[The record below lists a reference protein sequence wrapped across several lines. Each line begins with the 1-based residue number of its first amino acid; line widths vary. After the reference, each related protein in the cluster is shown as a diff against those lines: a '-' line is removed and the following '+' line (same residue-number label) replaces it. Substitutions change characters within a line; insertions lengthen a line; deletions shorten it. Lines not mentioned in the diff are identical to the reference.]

1 MKGTPTRRGLTV
13 AFLWVAGLG
22 GCLDGSAAPPQSP
35 GSAVNS
41 AHLAA
46 LVVNRAWKLA
56 PGERV
61 ILFRDATRDP
71 GMAAP
76 LRAAIFE
83 AGGVIEEIAAP
94 DSRADAGLTPRQR
107 ADRFDHWKLLFQHS
121 QAAIW
126 LPSDLTAVDEQP
138 FEHLVRQRGGGPFTF
153 LWFCPPMPLTW
164 RPSTWWMRGSIE

>member
-1 MKGTPTRRGLTV
+1 MKSMPARRPLAV
-13 AFLWVAGLG
+13 AFLWLAALG
-22 GCLDGSAAPPQSP
+22 GCLNGISAAPAQSP
-35 GSAVNS
+35 GSPVNY
-41 AHLAA
+41 AHLAD

-126 LPSDLTAVDEQP
+126 LPSKC
-138 FEHLVRQRGGGPFTF
+138 
-153 LWFCPPMPLTW
+153 WK
-164 RPSTWWMRGSIE
+164 